1 MMFRKFILGQ
11 ANKQMLTIIPF
22 RDCALNSKR
31 LFDDTYL
38 HFMDQQNHF
47 QRTVPEVA
55 MGIYELMHHSDIG
68 EVPLPAEPEM
78 DNDKIDV
85 ASYLNS

>member
-11 ANKQMLTIIPF
+11 ANKQMLTAIPF
-22 RDCALNSKR
+22 RDCQLNSKR

-38 HFMDQQNHF
+38 HFMEQQNHF
-47 QRTVPEVA
+47 HRTVPDVA

-68 EVPLPAEPEM
+68 DVPDPVEAEQ
-78 DNDKIDV
+78 DNFDV
-85 ASYLNS
+85 TSYLNS